1 MGLLSLL
8 RKLRSAPEKE
18 VRILL
23 LGLDN
28 SGKTTLLKQLA
39 SEEVTQVTPTAG
51 FNIKSVAADGF
62 KINFWDIGGQ
72 SKIRPYWKNYFENTD
87 ALIYVIDCSDR
98 KRLAETGNEFSELLA
113 DEKLNDVPIMI
124 FANKQ
129 DLQNVL
135 KVSEVAEAIG
145 LVKLKDRTWQIQEC
159 SALEGTGI
167 KEGMDWVCK
176 NIKKN

>member
-1 MGLLSLL
+1 MVYFLQGLLSLL

-62 KINFWDIGGQ
+62 KINFWDIGTQ
-72 SKIRPYWKNYFENTD
+72 ISVNLQRNT
-87 ALIYVIDCSDR
+87 
-98 KRLAETGNEFSELLA
+98 
-113 DEKLNDVPIMI
+113 KL
-124 FANKQ
+124 
-129 DLQNVL
+129 
-135 KVSEVAEAIG
+135 
-145 LVKLKDRTWQIQEC
+145 
-159 SALEGTGI
+159 
-167 KEGMDWVCK
+167 
-176 NIKKN
+176 